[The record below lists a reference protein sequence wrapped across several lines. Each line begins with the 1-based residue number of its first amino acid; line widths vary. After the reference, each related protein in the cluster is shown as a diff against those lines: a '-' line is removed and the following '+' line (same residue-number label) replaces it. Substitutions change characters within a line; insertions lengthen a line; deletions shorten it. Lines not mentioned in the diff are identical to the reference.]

1 MRLCRL
7 SIDRFGHF
15 TDKKF
20 DFGAV
25 GDKPDFHIIYG
36 PNESG
41 KTTAMEAVM
50 RLFYGFLTR
59 EDYDFKHSR
68 NNLQVSG
75 VLEIDGSQHHFT
87 RLPTRSGSLVDT
99 KTNRDLPEKTL
110 ATHLAG
116 LSKENYH
123 NLFYLN
129 DETIVAGG
137 EEIVQA
143 RGDIGQ
149 LLFSAAT
156 GMANLST
163 VLDDVREKADD
174 IWRKRASKTR
184 AAKLKSELNQVESE
198 IRDLDTSVNEWRK
211 LKKTLDDA
219 YVAERNA
226 KELCDAKRKEFATI
240 EAKRRAVPLL
250 AKIDELTEK
259 IAPYTTYPEN
269 LDFDPETLVKMIT
282 EEGQVKA
289 DIDRLTGET
298 KVMETTL
305 SGITHIPE
313 LVTLSGSLDELG
325 DLHAR
330 NITADKDL
338 DTRHREVS
346 NAKDV
351 MARAAQ
357 DLGVKQDVDPRR
369 LALSP
374 AQIKKFD
381 NVREE
386 LRKAGDLLN
395 TEAGEVADLTKRRD
409 EARAALEDIESKT
422 TVTRGISD
430 ILAQHD
436 ADRLAIDFATA
447 RQAINVAEAEERS
460 AVDALT
466 TGNVRFEALPNNP
479 TSLIKVQGW
488 VDTHTGLVNKIE
500 KNEENLEQQREDDA
514 THCAKAEQLMSNGN
528 LVSDADAAGLQA
540 ERDELWKA
548 HQTELSPKTAQS
560 FEKAMQALDVAMQ
573 SRVDQ
578 GSDLGQLRQIEQDL
592 AGAQA
597 RVGEIE
603 KRLAKLRKEKAE
615 IEDMVNK
622 PVATIGL
629 STPQSPLEP
638 MELLDWV
645 QRHNIATEASQKL
658 AQVRDACKSD
668 IERGDQLLEALRPAL
683 GFEPSDFDSALAA
696 ARTSAEAEREA
707 IAAINKARDELDAR
721 KKELT
726 QREQKRDSAQ
736 EGLEQAKEAW
746 CSMVSEAFGDLIE
759 QETLFASLDPL
770 RVIREHD
777 QKCMDLEHRIEAME
791 SDQKQFTSKIEEIAA
806 ALNIPMSD
814 TATQTFSMLRERSD
828 EAKKAEEQEKELTA
842 SIKKTKDTLVEK
854 KRQAGEITIRQEAM
868 GRIFPDG
875 TPVATLDELR
885 RAAMNAQQVI
895 VARSEKSEQER
906 AIFSELGVSDLDT
919 VRTML
924 EGATLAALEE
934 EAKAIKF
941 SSEEAARE
949 LTRTTEERVSAKKDL
964 DQVTGG
970 VEVATLTERK
980 ITIELELEEAALEYL
995 KLSLGHKLADE
1006 AIRRYRDAHRSGMM
1020 KETEH
1025 CFALLTQG
1033 AYKNLTTQSEGA
1045 SEILLAVN
1053 DEGASKRVSEMSKG
1067 TRFQLYLA
1075 LRAAAHKQMIAQNVR
1090 LPFFCDDIFETFDEK
1105 RTSAA
1110 CQVMEQIGQSG
1121 QAIYLTHHR
1130 HVVDI
1135 AKEVC
1140 KSVPTVHEI

>member
-259 IAPYTTYPEN
+259 IAPYKACPEN
-269 LDFDPETLVKMIT
+269 LDFDPETLVEMIT
-282 EEGQVKA
+282 QEGQVKA
-289 DIDRLTGET
+289 DIDRLTGEI
-298 KVMETTL
+298 KEMETTL
-305 SGITHIPE
+305 SGITHMPE
-313 LVTLSGSLDELG
+313 LVALSDSLDEL
-325 DLHAR
+325 DYLCAR
-330 NITADKDL
+330 NIAADKDL
-338 DTRHREVS
+338 DKRSREVS

-357 DLGVKQDVDPRR
+357 DLGVKQDVDPRG

-381 NVREE
+381 NAREE
-386 LRKAGDLLN
+386 LRKAVDLLN
-395 TEAGEVADLTKRRD
+395 TEAGEVAGLTKLLD
-409 EARAALEDIESKT
+409 EARADFEDIESKT
-422 TVTRGISD
+422 TVTHGASD

-436 ADRLAIDFATA
+436 ADRLATDFATA
-447 RQAINVAEAEERS
+447 RQAINAAEAEEQS

-466 TGNVRFEALPNNP
+466 TGSVECEALPNNP

-500 KNEENLEQQREDDA
+500 KTEENLDQQRKEDA
-514 THCAKAEQLMSNGN
+514 AHCARAEQLMSNSN
-528 LVSDADAAGLQA
+528 LVLDADADGLQA
-540 ERDELWKA
+540 ERDELWRA
-548 HQTELSPKTAQS
+548 HQAELSPKTAQS

-573 SRVDQ
+573 SRVNQ
-578 GSDLGQLRQIEQDL
+578 SSVLAQLRQIEQER
-592 AGAQA
+592 AGTKA

-603 KRLAKLRKEKAE
+603 KRLANLREEKAE

-622 PVATIGL
+622 AAAIGL
-629 STPQSPLEP
+629 STPRPP

-658 AQVRDACKSD
+658 AQVRDACKSAID
-668 IERGDQLLEALRPAL
+668 RGDKLLEALRPVL
-683 GFEPSDFDSALAA
+683 GLETSDFDSVLAA
-696 ARTSAEAEREA
+696 ARTSAEAERGD
-707 IAAINKARDELDAR
+707 IAAINKARDVLDAR
-721 KKELT
+721 KKALT
-726 QREQKRDSAQ
+726 QREQKRISAQ

-746 CSMVSEAFGDLIE
+746 CLMVSEAFGDLIE
-759 QETLFASLDPL
+759 QEILFASLDPL

-777 QKCMDLEHRIEAME
+777 QKCIDIEHRIEAME
-791 SDQKQFTSKIEEIAA
+791 SDQKQFTSKTKEIAA

-828 EAKKAEEQEKELTA
+828 EAKKAEEHEKELTA
-842 SIKKTKDTLVEK
+842 SINKNKDALTEK
-854 KRQAGEITIRQEAM
+854 QRQASEITIRHEAM

-885 RAAMNAQQVI
+885 RVAMNAQQVI

-970 VEVATLTERK
+970 VEVATLTEHK
-980 ITIELELEEAALEYL
+980 VTLELELEEAALEYL

-1020 KETEH
+1020 KETER
-1025 CFALLTQG
+1025 CFAMLTQG

-1045 SEILLAVN
+1045 NEILLAVN

-1075 LRAAAHKQMIAQNVR
+1075 LRAAAHKQMITQNVC